1 MSTFLSNRDGGLTN
15 EEGHYRFQTN
25 VWDGEVIGNGL
36 EVTENSPL
44 GMSVLVNGGD
54 AKVPYLD
61 YAYTVWIPDASPEV
75 ATITTADPTNPR
87 IDRVVL
93 YVDRAESPQQV
104 TPNNPGIPKIAV
116 VAGTPGAVPVRPNDA
131 AVDTAVSN
139 QPWIDLADVLVGS
152 GVTQITDA
160 NITDTRVP
168 VTSAATGGVV
178 QFRSLNS
185 TAVATGSTQI
195 PLDDTI
201 PQITEGD
208 QYMTLTITPKS
219 ATNNLKI
226 EVKAFLSNATAGRV
240 LIGAL
245 FQNSTA
251 NALAATAEF
260 QDTASGRLLLT
271 LTHTMTAGTTSEIT
285 FRFRAG
291 AHSTGTTT
299 FNGSGGARLF
309 GAITKSSM
317 VITEYKA

>member
-1 MSTFLSNRDGGLTN
+1 
-15 EEGHYRFQTN
+15 
-25 VWDGEVIGNGL
+25 
-36 EVTENSPL
+36 
-44 GMSVLVNGGD
+44 MSVLVNGGD

-61 YAYTVWIPDASPEV
+61 YAYTVWIPDGSPEQ

-87 IDRVVL
+87 IDRLVM
-93 YVDRAESPQQV
+93 YVDRAETPQQV
-104 TPNNPGIPKIAV
+104 DPNNPSIPKIEV
-116 VAGTPGAVPVRPNDA
+116 VAGTPDAVPVRPTDGD
-131 AVDTAVSN
+131 VDTAVSN
-139 QPWIDLADVLVGS
+139 NPWIDLADVRVDA
-152 GVTQITDA
+152 GVTQITDS

-168 VTSAATGGVV
+168 VSSAGTGAVV

-208 QYMTLTITPKS
+208 EYMTLAITPKS
-219 ATNNLKI
+219 ATNTLKI
-226 EVKAFLSNATAGRV
+226 EVKAFLANETAGRV

-245 FQNSTA
+245 FQGSTA

-260 QDTASGRLLLT
+260 QDTANGRLLLT
-271 LTHTMTAGTTSEIT
+271 VTHTMDAGTTSSTT
-285 FRFRAG
+285 FRFRVG